1 MKFKSLKIN
10 KWKQFDTVD
19 IEFHDR
25 LTILTGANASGKTTL
40 LNLLARHFGWK
51 FPELSTPTRHEL
63 PRKFVKPI
71 DVLSGISLHGEGVKI
86 GEINYTDGSRTDVI
100 IPLDMTDSATYDL
113 SFPAPGAVEGLY
125 ISSDRPEFG
134 YRMIEQIP
142 TRGKKKK
149 EAFSALSNYHKNRML
164 NFSNFQTASYH
175 IKEALIGWGIYGFG
189 SEVIVANQEYKDMY
203 RGFEDVLK
211 KILPE
216 ELGFERFSIR
226 ESELVLVPR
235 LGIPGEFMI
244 DAVSGGIGA
253 LIDLAWQIYTF
264 PENSSTPFIALIDEV
279 ETHLHASMQRKLLP
293 SFLEAFPNVQFTV
306 STHSPLV
313 VSSVRDSSVYVLK
326 FNEERKVESMQLDI
340 TNKAKDAIDILRDVL
355 GVSFTMPV
363 WVEEKL
369 NEINEKYSKQEI
381 DESTFAS
388 LRKELTEI
396 GLEDLVP
403 YSIDKILS
411 SK

>member
-1 MKFKSLKIN
+1 
-10 KWKQFDTVD
+10 
-19 IEFHDR
+19 
-25 LTILTGANASGKTTL
+25 
-40 LNLLARHFGWK
+40 
-51 FPELSTPTRHEL
+51 
-63 PRKFVKPI
+63 
-71 DVLSGISLHGEGVKI
+71 
-86 GEINYTDGSRTDVI
+86 
-100 IPLDMTDSATYDL
+100 
-113 SFPAPGAVEGLY
+113 
-125 ISSDRPEFG
+125 
-134 YRMIEQIP
+134 
-142 TRGKKKK
+142 
-149 EAFSALSNYHKNRML
+149 ML

-189 SEVIVANQEYKDMY
+189 SKVIVANQEYKNMY
-203 RGFEDVLK
+203 FGFRDALR

-216 ELGFERFSIR
+216 ELGFEEFSIR
-226 ESELVLVPR
+226 ESELVLVTR
-235 LGIPGEFMI
+235 SGEFMI

-264 PENSSTPFIALIDEV
+264 PENSSNPFIALIDEV
-279 ETHLHASMQRKLLP
+279 ETHLHASMQRRLLP
-293 SFLEAFPNVQFTV
+293 SFLEAFPNAQFIV

-313 VSSVRDSSVYVLK
+313 VSSVRDSNVYVLK
-326 FNEERKVESMQLDI
+326 FNEERKVESIQLDI

-381 DESTFAS
+381 DENTFVS

-403 YSIDKILS
+403 RSIDKILS